1 MYRRLPRYGSFMLA
15 AGLAVSAVAQ
25 VPPAHSRPATRPNM
39 HAAPVAT
46 APVGPPPRVVL
57 EIAQGEEDWGR
68 IVLELNPEKTPITVE
83 NFLRYVDSGYYD
95 GTIFHRVLPNFMI
108 QGGGYM
114 ALNELKKTGLTRPI
128 ANEARKGLKNVR
140 GTIAMART
148 RNPSSATSQFF
159 INVID
164 NPQLDFPSRDGW
176 GYCAFGTVVEGMDV
190 VDRIRRV
197 PTQRDPAGPDQAPS
211 QPVDPPRI
219 KRASREGGAPATQ
232 TADSQPAPVLPSE
245 TMPEPP
251 PADEPRPTEPPG
263 PTPVPESPP
272 AEPAQPN

>member
-1 MYRRLPRYGSFMLA
+1 
-15 AGLAVSAVAQ
+15 
-25 VPPAHSRPATRPNM
+25 M

-114 ALNELKKTGLTRPI
+114 ALI
-128 ANEARKGLKNVR
+128 
-140 GTIAMART
+140 
-148 RNPSSATSQFF
+148 
-159 INVID
+159 
-164 NPQLDFPSRDGW
+164 DFPSRDGW

-232 TADSQPAPVLPSE
+232 TADSQPAPGLPSE

>member
-1 MYRRLPRYGSFMLA
+1 MYRRLPRYGSLMLA
-15 AGLAVSAVAQ
+15 AGLTVSAVAQ
-25 VPPAHSRPATRPNM
+25 VPPTHSRPATRPNM

-46 APVGPPPRVVL
+46 APAGPPPRVVL

-114 ALNELKKTGLTRPI
+114 ALGELKKTGQLRQI

-190 VDRIRRV
+190 VDRIRHV

-219 KRASREGGAPATQ
+219 KRAQREGGAPATQ
-232 TADSQPAPVLPSE
+232 AAVSQPAPVSPSE

-251 PADEPRPTEPPG
+251 PADDPHPTEPPE
-263 PTPVPESPP
+263 PTPVPGSPP
-272 AEPAQPN
+272 AEPAQPS